1 MKGGGVVRFAIIDD
15 EEYIRNQIRQLVE
28 AYCEEKRIPVDC
40 ICYKEA
46 VTFLQEYR
54 ASFDAVFMDIKM
66 PGYNGLEA
74 AEILR
79 QTDKNVPLVFITN
92 LKQYAIHGYSVDA
105 MGFVVKP
112 LIPYDFNVQM
122 DKILQR
128 AAAQQVN
135 AVTIK
140 TATGFQR
147 LNIKDIFYIEVIKH
161 KLIFHTV
168 FGDINGWGTLVSV
181 EEILPAQ
188 FFSRCN
194 VCYLVNLHHVQS
206 VDKDVVVVAGE
217 PLKIARSRK
226 KELLTDLARFA
237 RVGGV

>member
-1 MKGGGVVRFAIIDD
+1 M
-15 EEYIRNQIRQLVE
+15 ET
-28 AYCEEKRIPVDC
+28 YCEEKRIPVDC

-74 AEILR
+74 AKILR

-112 LIPYDFNVQM
+112 LISYDF
-122 DKILQR
+122 
-128 AAAQQVN
+128 N

-226 KELLTDLARFA
+226 KEFLTDLARFA

>member
-1 MKGGGVVRFAIIDD
+1 MRFAIIDD

-28 AYCEEKRIPVDC
+28 TYCEEKRIPVDC

-74 AEILR
+74 AKILR

-168 FGDINGWGTLVSV
+168 FGGYQRLGNSGFRRRNTAGAVLFKMQCLLS
-181 EEILPAQ
+181 
-188 FFSRCN
+188 
-194 VCYLVNLHHVQS
+194 
-206 VDKDVVVVAGE
+206 GE
-217 PLKIARSRK
+217 PASRSIGRQGCS
-226 KELLTDLARFA
+226 R
-237 RVGGV
+237 GGWRTAEDCPVAQKRIPD

>member
-1 MKGGGVVRFAIIDD
+1 MRFAIIDD
-15 EEYIRNQIRQLVE
+15 EEHIRKQIRDLVE
-28 AYCEEKRIPVDC
+28 RYCAEKQIPVDC
-40 ICYKEA
+40 ACYEEA
-46 VTFLQEYR
+46 VTFLQDYR
-54 ASFDAVFMDIKM
+54 ADFDAVFLDIKM
-66 PGYNGLEA
+66 PGYNGLQA

-112 LIPYDFNVQM
+112 LVPYDFVVQM
-122 DKILQR
+122 DKVMQR
-128 AAAQQVN
+128 VTTRKTN
-135 AVTIK
+135 DITIK

-147 LNIKDIFYIEVIKH
+147 LSVMDVYYIEVIKH

-168 FGDINGWGTLVSV
+168 FGDINGWGTLVST
-181 EEILPAQ
+181 EEMLPAQ

-206 VDKDVVVVAGE
+206 VDKDVVMVAGT

-226 KELLTDLARFA
+226 KEFLTELARFA
-237 RVGGV
+237 KIGGV

>member
-1 MKGGGVVRFAIIDD
+1 MLQGSC
-15 EEYIRNQIRQLVE
+15 N
-28 AYCEEKRIPVDC
+28 
-40 ICYKEA
+40 
-46 VTFLQEYR
+46 FLQEYR

-74 AEILR
+74 AKILR

-226 KELLTDLARFA
+226 KEFLTDLARFA